1 MWEVLCILSFLINI
15 FLALYIRW
23 LLKYVTSN
31 AEDVKSLSIMITSFS
46 NHISKIYE
54 LEMFYGDETLKS
66 LMQHAKEV
74 IESIEEMDL
83 IIEDDETDTE
93 KIV

>member
-1 MWEVLCILSFLINI
+1 MWEVFCILSFLINI

-23 LLKYVTSN
+23 LLKYVASN
-31 AEDVKSLSIMITSFS
+31 AEDVKSLSIMIASFS
-46 NHISKIYE
+46 DHISKIYE

-83 IIEDDETDTE
+83 IIENDETDTE